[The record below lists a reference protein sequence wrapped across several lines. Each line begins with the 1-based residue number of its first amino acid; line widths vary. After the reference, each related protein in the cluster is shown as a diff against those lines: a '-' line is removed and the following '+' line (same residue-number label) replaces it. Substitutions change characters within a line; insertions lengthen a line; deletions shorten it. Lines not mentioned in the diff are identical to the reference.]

1 MKILRRRRVILVFLV
16 LIWVGGMAYFLTNLS
31 TKDESFTQDYQGDLG
46 KDSSEDF
53 LLREK
58 QEHRQTRE
66 QREEKK
72 ETLVSI
78 FNIIQT

>member
-31 TKDESFTQDYQGDLG
+31 TKDESLAQDNQGDSI
-46 KDSSEDF
+46 DSNEDF

-66 QREEKK
+66 YRKEKEEI
-72 ETLVSI
+72 LVSI
-78 FNIIQT
+78 FDNIQI